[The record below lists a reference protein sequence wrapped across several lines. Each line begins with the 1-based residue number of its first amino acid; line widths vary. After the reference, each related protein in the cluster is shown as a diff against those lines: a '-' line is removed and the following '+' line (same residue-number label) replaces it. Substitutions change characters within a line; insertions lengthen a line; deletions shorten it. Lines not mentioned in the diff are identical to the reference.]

1 MSEALNAFRAGS
13 AETYEYEA
21 TDTNNTVCTCNNL
34 KAIPYIQH
42 GVKCP
47 NEQLTS
53 RVYMIPLVVD
63 KVTIHIISYLH
74 GASHIYM
81 SCSGGSWNHCRLLG
95 LDLSLLLGG
104 HMCSKGFESSA
115 FSPLGGGPV
124 GSG

>member
-21 TDTNNTVCTCNNL
+21 TDTITIQYVHAKPTSNT
-34 KAIPYIQH
+34 IQH